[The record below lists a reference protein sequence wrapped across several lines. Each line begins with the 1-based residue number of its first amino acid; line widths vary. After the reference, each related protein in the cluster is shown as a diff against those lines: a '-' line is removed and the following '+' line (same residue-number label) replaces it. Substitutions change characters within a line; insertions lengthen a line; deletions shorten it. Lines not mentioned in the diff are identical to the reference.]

1 MTTHEINT
9 KPFKSLELVEKLAHE
24 NQSLRQQLQDVSAV
38 GITMMHHTH
47 QPDCSFTRDFLK
59 SVLTIAQKIEV
70 QDVQH
75 VFKNAYEFSTEPGVL
90 QDMDLSMCGEF
101 SD

>member
-1 MTTHEINT
+1 MDPQHNKT
-9 KPFKSLELVEKLAHE
+9 KPFISPELIVKLAQE
-24 NQSLRQQLQDVSAV
+24 NHSLRQQLQDVSAV

-70 QDVQH
+70 QDVQN
-75 VFKNAYEFSTEPGVL
+75 VFKNAYELSTEPGVL
-90 QDMDLSMCGEF
+90 QDMKASMCGEKN
-101 SD
+101 D